1 MPRFIFILAVLA
13 LFCGTAFALD
23 VPPLQGRINDYAGY
37 LSPEVK
43 TRLEAR
49 LADFQQKDSTQV
61 VLLTIPSLEGEN
73 IEEFSIRVAE
83 AWKIGRAG
91 RDNGV
96 IVLVAAKEHKIRIEV
111 GRGLEGRLT
120 DLLSGRIIRDVM
132 APKFRAGDPAGGI
145 EAGLNAVMEAVSG
158 EFKGGGQAARHAQE
172 RKVSLLPLIIVLA
185 VVCVFIGS
193 FSRMTAAVAGA
204 IGLPLAFFF
213 GFHALPLIRLLILG
227 GAGFIAGFLLASL
240 FGGGGGGGFFGG
252 GPFFGGFGGPG
263 GGSSDGGGFSGE
275 GGDFGG
281 GGASDDW

>member
-1 MPRFIFILAVLA
+1 MPRFILILAAVA

-23 VPPLQGRINDYAGY
+23 VPSLQGRINDHAGY
-37 LSPEVK
+37 LSSEVK
-43 TRLEAR
+43 TRLEGR
-49 LADFQQKDSTQV
+49 LADFQQKESTQV

-73 IEEFSIRVAE
+73 MEDFSIRVAE

-120 DLLSGRIIRDVM
+120 DLLSGRIIRNVM
-132 APKFRAGDPAGGI
+132 APRFRAGDPAGGI
-145 EAGLNAVMEAVSG
+145 EAGLDAVMQAVSG
-158 EFKGGGQAARHAQE
+158 EFKGDGRVERHSHGT
-172 RKVSLLPLIIVLA
+172 KSPLLWLIVGLA
-185 VVCVFIGS
+185 VVCVAIGS
-193 FSRMTAAVAGA
+193 FSRMSAAIAGA

-213 GFHALPLIRLLILG
+213 EFHALPLIRLLILG
-227 GAGFIAGFLLASL
+227 GVGFIAGFILASI
-240 FGGGGGGGFFGG
+240 GGGGGGHFG
-252 GPFFGGFGGPG
+252 GPFFGGFGGFGGSG
-263 GGSSDGGGFSGE
+263 GGSSDDGFSGE